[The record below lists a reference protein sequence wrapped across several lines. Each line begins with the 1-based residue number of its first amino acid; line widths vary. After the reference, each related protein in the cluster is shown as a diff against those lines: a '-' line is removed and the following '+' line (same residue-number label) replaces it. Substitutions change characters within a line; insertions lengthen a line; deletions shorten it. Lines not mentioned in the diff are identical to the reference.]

1 MIGLSGRAVK
11 LICPLIRSI
20 GSEDLR
26 IEQPFYELI
35 PTAFGTMSIVWWK
48 AEAGPRVRQMFL
60 SRGRKPVERAV
71 LEDYPNARRHA
82 SPAVVGLGDR
92 VQCFLEGEAV
102 VFDLEMIALEACGEF
117 QRHVL
122 LAEYGIPRG
131 WVSTYGRI
139 ARHIG
144 LPGSSRAVGRAL
156 ATNPFPIIIPCHRAV
171 RADGAIGGYQG
182 GSGMKRALL
191 AMEGVEFR
199 GKGMALMQRVYY

>member
-35 PTAFGTMSIVWWK
+35 PTAFGTMGIVWWK

-60 SRGRKPVERAV
+60 SKGRKPAERAV
-71 LEDYPNARRHA
+71 QEDYPDARRHA

-92 VQCFLEGEAV
+92 IQRFLEGEAV

-117 QRHVL
+117 QRQ
-122 LAEYGIPRG
+122 AAIRG
-131 WVSTYGRI
+131 EAG
-139 ARHIG
+139 
-144 LPGSSRAVGRAL
+144 
-156 ATNPFPIIIPCHRAV
+156 
-171 RADGAIGGYQG
+171 
-182 GSGMKRALL
+182 
-191 AMEGVEFR
+191 
-199 GKGMALMQRVYY
+199 

>member
-1 MIGLSGRAVK
+1 MMTGGEIEPMK
-11 LICPLIRSI
+11 LKH
-20 GSEDLR
+20 
-26 IEQPFYELI
+26 PFYELI
-35 PTAFGTMSIVWWK
+35 PTAFGTMGIVWWK
-48 AEAGPRVRQMFL
+48 AEAGPRVRQIFL

-71 LEDYPNARRHA
+71 LEDTPGARRQA

-92 VQCFLEGEAV
+92 IQRFLEGEAV
-102 VFDLEMIALEACGEF
+102 VFDLEMIALEVCAEF

-122 LAEYGIPRG
+122 LAEYEIPRG

-139 ARHIG
+139 ARHVG

-171 RADGAIGGYQG
+171 RADGAMGGYQG

-191 AMEGVEFR
+191 AMEGVEFT
-199 GKGMALMQRVYY
+199 GKDRVLMQRVYY

>member
-1 MIGLSGRAVK
+1 MPMK
-11 LICPLIRSI
+11 LKQL
-20 GSEDLR
+20 
-26 IEQPFYELI
+26 FYELI
-35 PTAFGTMSIVWWK
+35 PTAFGTMGIAWWK

-60 SRGRKPVERAV
+60 SRVRKPVERAV
-71 LEDYPNARRHA
+71 LEAYPNAQRHA

-199 GKGMALMQRVYY
+199 GKGMVLMQRVYYLFADEVLLW